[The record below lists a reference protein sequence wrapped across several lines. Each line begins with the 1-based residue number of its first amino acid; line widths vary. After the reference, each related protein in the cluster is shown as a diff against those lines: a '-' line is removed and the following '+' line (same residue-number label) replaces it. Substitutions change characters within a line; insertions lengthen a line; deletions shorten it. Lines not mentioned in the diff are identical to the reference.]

1 MRKRRYSRVRGLLLS
16 TVLTVCVTAGC
27 IFSTGAEPLHESS
40 AESGAGGIGAS
51 RADSSGNDGLS
62 MAGGTGHS
70 MPSGDN
76 RSEAGGDSTASTS
89 GNNASLA
96 GEDTPSAPGGNTSS
110 STGAASSSSNSG
122 DVSSLTGDS
131 SSFPAGG
138 DGSPEEDSSP
148 ASGDDSPEGGS
159 SPSGG
164 DDRSV
169 DGSSPTGGDDRS
181 EDAPGEADHSEAD
194 TEDAGKAP
202 VITAVMTGTHP
213 YLGRYYTNAR
223 SASLTITFSGTGLRP
238 ELCTATVGELETKCA
253 EDFGE
258 REKPGRE
265 DPPVA
270 FLRLARVGS
279 GVDSSPDTSA
289 DPEQSHLESLSSD
302 TSTNADQRASSNP
315 SQSHPESL
323 SSNTSADADQS
334 TSSDPSSGNPSDP
347 NPGTPG
353 KYEDPQSYSI
363 SFSEE
368 ELRSLNDGEV
378 RITVSAEDSAGRV
391 TRSFSDDSEGLELSG
406 GTDRAGSHPAQDP
419 DSEVSDISGGT
430 DKACAFFVLDRTAP
444 VCAVNVISPE
454 SANQELQG
462 AGNRYYFNRAFFVR
476 VTVTDDTAIARET
489 LSIGRASQRN
499 VTGSNADVA
508 FGSDDYLAE
517 DLSGLKTG
525 DGQLWSDFEAQWEA
539 LNKAH
544 SGSRPDGFP
553 GTVSASWTETVSPD
567 PAGSNEIFQYL
578 VTGRDCAG
586 NEISPLYSAPIVLDT
601 EAPRGTVSI
610 SGNGSTF
617 YAASTDGGAS
627 VLEPYRKE
635 TAASVRLAADSSEHS
650 PVHMT
655 WRVEASPRA
664 NSLSGQSEGYAF
676 GQTAEFRQTGRQQF
690 RLTSFVISDLAGNQT
705 VFRSA
710 PEIFLDADPPDTDVL
725 GPAVSVRAEV
735 DGAGSDGRYA
745 LYNESVPVR
754 VQVKDPYEGEGGS
767 GLGDVTMTVSM
778 DGQVLEKETK
788 ALRRAGDADRF
799 GGRSFEL
806 TRTETIDAKQHEG
819 GTVCVRVKARDHA
832 GNESEAFVNFRIDA
846 TPPSVSVRYLDD
858 TARNGKYF
866 REARKAEI
874 TVSDRSFDPSGIR
887 IDTGAGAVR
896 GVWKRVIPTNTWVS
910 ALTFR
915 EDGRYSLAV
924 SGRDLAGNESPKTDY
939 IGAAPREFIIDTK
952 APRITLAYDRTEH
965 AGGRYFHSSRIGFI
979 SVEDENFGGE
989 NALTVSGGDN
999 SGQAGISFSDGKCT
1013 VVFRKD
1019 GAYRLSG
1026 TVTDLAGNVSKP
1038 LAGEEFV
1045 IDTKKPELTISGVKD
1060 RSSNREPVSIEIS
1073 AADPNMSGSSLSY
1086 TLSRQRPGEES
1097 RVIRE
1102 GISTGFVRMS
1112 SLDKDGLYV
1121 LKAQAE
1127 DLAGNRTEKSI
1138 SFTENQA
1145 GTSFT
1150 FVQEE
1155 MRNACTNRLF
1165 KPAFIL
1171 QNIDAVKV
1179 LSVTVNGRET
1189 SYKFQKNRLTV
1200 TGGIRKDGRYVINI
1214 DTRDAAGNRDS
1225 MSPVAFTL
1233 DRTPPTL
1240 TVRGLKHGAQIYYEP
1255 FAVTLVRESPDDEF
1269 SELVVDGRQVKN
1281 PEMNGDGSVT
1291 FRIDTPGAHTIR
1303 AGLTDKAGNTGPVRT
1318 LRVVLTDNAAL
1329 RWIMNRAG
1337 FCASIAA
1344 AAALLVWLL
1353 LRRKT
1358 R

>member
-1 MRKRRYSRVRGLLLS
+1 
-16 TVLTVCVTAGC
+16 
-27 IFSTGAEPLHESS
+27 
-40 AESGAGGIGAS
+40 
-51 RADSSGNDGLS
+51 
-62 MAGGTGHS
+62 
-70 MPSGDN
+70 
-76 RSEAGGDSTASTS
+76 
-89 GNNASLA
+89 
-96 GEDTPSAPGGNTSS
+96 
-110 STGAASSSSNSG
+110 
-122 DVSSLTGDS
+122 
-131 SSFPAGG
+131 
-138 DGSPEEDSSP
+138 
-148 ASGDDSPEGGS
+148 
-159 SPSGG
+159 
-164 DDRSV
+164 
-169 DGSSPTGGDDRS
+169 
-181 EDAPGEADHSEAD
+181 
-194 TEDAGKAP
+194 
-202 VITAVMTGTHP
+202 MTGTHP

-289 DPEQSHLESLSSD
+289 DPEQSHLESLSSDTSTNADQRASSNSSQSHPENLSSDTSTNADQNAASKPSQSHPENLSSD

-406 GTDRAGSHPAQDP
+406 GIDRAGSHPAQDP
-419 DSEVSDISGGT
+419 DSEGLELSGGTDRAGSHPAQDSDSEGREISGGT

-462 AGNRYYFNRAFFVR
+462 AGNRYYFNRAFLVR

-499 VTGSNADVA
+499 VTGSNADVT
-508 FGSDDYLAE
+508 FGSGDYLAE

-725 GPAVSVRAEV
+725 GPAVSVRVET

-754 VQVKDPYEGEGGS
+754 VRVKDPYEGEGGS
-767 GLGDVTMTVSM
+767 GLSDVTMTVSM

-1155 MRNACTNRLF
+1155 MRDACTNRLF
-1165 KPAFIL
+1165 RPAFIL
-1171 QNIDAVKV
+1171 HNIDAVKV

-1225 MSPVAFTL
+1225 MSPVSFTL